1 MKEHLPKIGIFAAII
16 ILQIGLAYGL
26 VTYILP
32 PSRVQS
38 KDSSQSSAVNP
49 QDLQG
54 KNDTGGSGDGQEGQQ
69 AEGETGEDDLAAK
82 AEGDS
87 LREAEFY
94 NELSDYLE
102 EEIPAKDLK
111 NAMVFTLDDMI
122 INPAQT
128 RGTRYIVMSLD
139 LLIKGKDLD
148 KKWEA
153 KLPAVR
159 DAINTLISRK
169 TVLWLS
175 DIDNRP
181 YLREEIKLLLESV
194 LGDAKVLRVY
204 FTKYLFQ

>member
-32 PSRVQS
+32 PSKPVQPAA
-38 KDSSQSSAVNP
+38 DSGGLVVSNVQEGDGSE
-49 QDLQG
+49 
-54 KNDTGGSGDGQEGQQ
+54 GSGETLGSEEDAAL
-69 AEGETGEDDLAAK
+69 AEA
-82 AEGDS
+82 DS
-87 LREAEFY
+87 IKEAEFY

-102 EEIPAKDLK
+102 EEIPEKELK
-111 NAMVFTLDDMI
+111 GAITLTLDDLI

-128 RGTRYIVMSLD
+128 RGTRYIVMSMNLV
-139 LLIKGKDLD
+139 INGKDVQS
-148 KKWEA
+148 KWDA
-153 KLPAVR
+153 KLPAIN
-159 DAINTLISRK
+159 DAVNTLISRK

-181 YLREEIKLLLESV
+181 YLREEIKLLIESV
-194 LGDAKVLRVY
+194 MGDVKVLRVY